1 MEDVTVN
8 VERGVEKFVCDCCG
22 KICKSKQGL
31 TRHFN
36 SKHQT
41 KPEATNTTRAQQKLQ
56 LDTYRKFVND
66 SGSKLAGDH
75 CYSVNT
81 RHEFQEYVFNNTR
94 VKSTLGTN
102 VVLVV
107 PESTSTWKN

>member
-1 MEDVTVN
+1 MDGILELLDEDFFESDEISSKFLEDVTVN
-8 VERGVEKFVCDCCG
+8 VERGVEKFACDCCG

-41 KPEATNTTRAQQKLQ
+41 ETEATNTTKAQQKLQ

-66 SGSKLAGDH
+66 SAILSIRD
-75 CYSVNT
+75 
-81 RHEFQEYVFNNTR
+81 
-94 VKSTLGTN
+94 
-102 VVLVV
+102 
-107 PESTSTWKN
+107 TSFKNMC